1 MIAVHVADMARRLKI
16 PEARVLAAAGLG
28 TGRHRTDALLLV
40 GVLLT
45 AVAVAAAGPVAFVA
59 FMSGPIARALLGGRH
74 SLLAGALVGAVL
86 MLLADHVAAYLIPG
100 VVLPVGI
107 VTGAVGGPFLLW
119 LLARGAATGR
129 TG

>member
-1 MIAVHVADMARRLKI
+1 
-16 PEARVLAAAGLG
+16 
-28 TGRHRTDALLLV
+28 
-40 GVLLT
+40 
-45 AVAVAAAGPVAFVA
+45 
-59 FMSGPIARALLGGRH
+59 MSGPIARALMGGRH

-86 MLLADHVAAYLIPG
+86 MLLADHVAAYLVPD